1 MNNKFYNLT
10 FCHLRR
16 IRFNLKLFLN
26 SSPTILLQRFNS
38 TGKFNSIRFDS
49 IQFNSIRFNSIRFN
63 STGKFGRQKYNLSEE
78 RLEELKKKYGY
89 EDRQFED
96 LTLDKFKCLIKDDE
110 TAKKIELIISEY
122 EYEKFTTLR
131 VPTTLTV
138 DNVKL
143 MLNENRANRKR
154 RIHYLYQTE
163 IAKINQLVARKQHS
177 EEYWSKKNEEY
188 FKRDEPRTGIFNN
201 NGELIYGLWHNA
213 IGSKISSSTTKRK
226 YNSRLVTAAMF
237 NQKFILDLGFD
248 DDMEFY
254 EIRHLCKQISGLYSY
269 NKYQSEQPFD
279 IHFCNVRTDKLFMQN
294 LPKFLE
300 NYQNSMISFHE
311 KSYLDLFPKEN
322 LIYLSPDAQVPLM
335 NYNCDDI
342 YIVGG
347 IVDRS
352 NKTQKRLTYIKA
364 KDEGIRTARLPINEY
379 IMWKS
384 GHKELCVN
392 HVFQILNHWAMT
404 WDMEYSLK
412 KNIPERNQRNE
423 EEIAELEAR
432 RFDKYKKQI
441 QLNNKNTKLKKHKL
455 KIDEII

>member
-16 IRFNLKLFLN
+16 IKLNLKLFLN
-26 SSPTILLQRFNS
+26 PAILLQRFNS
-38 TGKFNSIRFDS
+38 S
-49 IQFNSIRFNSIRFN
+49 
-63 STGKFGRQKYNLSEE
+63 GKFGRQKYNLSEE
-78 RLEELKKKYGY
+78 ELEELRKKYGY
-89 EDRQFED
+89 EDRQFQD

-110 TAKKIELIISEY
+110 TAKKIQLIISEY

-143 MLNENRANRKR
+143 MLDENRANRKR
-154 RIHYLYQTE
+154 RINYLYRTE
-163 IAKINQLVARKQHS
+163 IAKINELVARKQHS
-177 EEYWSKKNEEY
+177 EEYWSKKNQEY
-188 FKRDEPRTGIFNN
+188 FKRDDPRTGIFNN
-201 NGELIYGLWHNA
+201 KGELIYGLWHNA

-226 YNSRLVTAAMF
+226 YNSRLITAALF

-248 DDMEFY
+248 DDMQFY

-279 IHFCNVRTDKLFMQN
+279 IHFCNVRMDKLIMQN
-294 LPKFLE
+294 LAKFLE

-322 LIYLSPDAQVPLM
+322 LIYLSPDAEEPLI

-347 IVDRS
+347 LVDRAHAT
-352 NKTQKRLTYIKA
+352 KKRGLTYNKA
-364 KDEGIRTARLPINEY
+364 QDEGIRMARLPLNEY

-384 GHKELCVN
+384 GHKQLYVN
-392 HVFQILNHWAMT
+392 HVFQILNDFSLT
-404 WDMEYSLK
+404 RDMQYALK
-412 KNIPERNQRNE
+412 KNIPERNQMNE
-423 EEIAELEAR
+423 EEIAQLEAR
-432 RFDKYKKQI
+432 TLERYKQM
-441 QLNNKNTKLKKHKL
+441 QMLNNKMNAIKCKN
-455 KIDEII
+455 E